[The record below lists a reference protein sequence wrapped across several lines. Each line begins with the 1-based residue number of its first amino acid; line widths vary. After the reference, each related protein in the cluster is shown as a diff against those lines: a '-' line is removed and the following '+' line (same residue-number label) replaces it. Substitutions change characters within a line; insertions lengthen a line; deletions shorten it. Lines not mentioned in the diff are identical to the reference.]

1 MTKNSITDNRM
12 VWLDV
17 IRCVAMLMVIGV
29 HCIDPFYISPT
40 MWVIPEYTHWAAIYG
55 SLLRPSV
62 PLFVMMTGLLLLP
75 VRQEQPLG
83 TFYKKRIF
91 RVLFPFLIW
100 SVLYSMFPWFTG
112 LLGLPK
118 EIIGDFFCYTQG
130 HESQSLMDSLKDVA
144 MIPFNFSHKEN
155 HMWYIYLLIGL
166 YLYMPF
172 FSAWVERASNKTKQV
187 FLFIWIVSLFI
198 PYIREYVANCEAAKK
213 VGLAL
218 AGEAKKK
225 GITTVVFDRS
235 GYVFGTDTWNE
246 FSMLYYFAGFNG
258 YLLLGH
264 YVKENKDGN
273 ILKIFWPFSGNGE
286 SDRHNSNWSVWKT
299 FLICAVMFAVGYYVT
314 YTGFSTTAANPNA
327 TETEMEL
334 YFTFCSPNVLL
345 MTLAAFLLMKKV
357 VVNTPVVVKAL
368 ANMTKCGFGIYMV
381 HYFVVGPFFLLIGPS
396 EIPIPLQVPLMAVCI
411 FLCSWAF
418 TAAVYKVIPKKAK
431 YFMG

>member
-1 MTKNSITDNRM
+1 MIQNSISDNRI

-17 IRCVAMLMVIGV
+17 IRCVAMIMVIGV

-40 MWVIPEYTHWAAIYG
+40 MRAIPEYTHWAAIYG

-75 VRQEQPLG
+75 VKKQPLG
-83 TFYKKRIF
+83 KFYEKRIY

-100 SVLYSMFPWFTG
+100 SVLYSMFPWVTG
-112 LLGLPK
+112 VLGLPK

-130 HESQSLMDSLKDVA
+130 QESQSLIDSLKDVA

-172 FSAWVERASNKTKQV
+172 FSAWIENADRKTKRA
-187 FLFIWIVSLFI
+187 FLLIWIISLFI
-198 PYIREYVANCEAAKK
+198 PYLKEYVANCLFE
-213 VGLAL
+213 
-218 AGEAKKK
+218 
-225 GITTVVFDRS
+225 RS

-246 FSMLYYFAGFNG
+246 FGLFYYFAGFNG

-264 YVKENKDGN
+264 YVKKGN
-273 ILKIFWPFSGNGE
+273 
-286 SDRHNSNWSVWKT
+286 DWSLMKT
-299 FLICAVMFAVGYYVT
+299 FILCILMFAVGYYIT
-314 YTGFSTTAANPNA
+314 YTGFSTTASNPNA

-334 YFTFCSPNVLL
+334 FFTFCSPNVLL
-345 MTLAAFLLMKKV
+345 MTLATFLLLQKV
-357 VVNTPVVVKAL
+357 VITNSTVIKVL
-368 ANMTKCGFGIYMV
+368 ANMTQCGFGIYMV

-396 EIPIPLQVPLMAVCI
+396 SLPIPLQVPLMAICI

-418 TAAVYKVIPKKAK
+418 TALIYKLMPRKAVW
-431 YFMG
+431 FMG

>member
-1 MTKNSITDNRM
+1 MIQNSISDNRI

-17 IRCVAMLMVIGV
+17 IRCVAMIMVIGV

-40 MWVIPEYTHWAAIYG
+40 MRAIPEYTHWAAIYG

-75 VRQEQPLG
+75 VKKQPLDK
-83 TFYKKRIF
+83 FYKKRIY

-100 SVLYSMFPWFTG
+100 SVLYSMFPWVTG
-112 LLGLPK
+112 VLGLPK

-130 HESQSLMDSLKDVA
+130 QESQSLIDSLKDVA

-172 FSAWVERASNKTKQV
+172 FSAWIENADRKTKRA
-187 FLFIWIVSLFI
+187 FLLIWIISLFI
-198 PYIREYVANCEAAKK
+198 PYLKEYVANCLFE
-213 VGLAL
+213 
-218 AGEAKKK
+218 
-225 GITTVVFDRS
+225 RR

-246 FSMLYYFAGFNG
+246 FGLFYYFAGFNG

-264 YVKENKDGN
+264 YVKKGN
-273 ILKIFWPFSGNGE
+273 
-286 SDRHNSNWSVWKT
+286 DWSLMKT
-299 FLICAVMFAVGYYVT
+299 FILCILMFAVGYYIT
-314 YTGFSTTAANPNA
+314 YTGFSTTASNPNA

-334 YFTFCSPNVLL
+334 FFTFCSPNVLL
-345 MTLAAFLLMKKV
+345 MTLATFLLLQKV
-357 VVNTPVVVKAL
+357 VITNSTVIKVL
-368 ANMTKCGFGIYMV
+368 ANMTQCGFGIYMV

-396 EIPIPLQVPLMAVCI
+396 SLPIPLQVPLMAICI

-418 TAAVYKVIPKKAK
+418 TALIYKLMPRKAVW
-431 YFMG
+431 FMG

>member
-1 MTKNSITDNRM
+1 MIQNSTADHRM

-40 MWVIPEYTHWAAIYG
+40 MRAIPEYTHWAAIYG

-75 VRQEQPLG
+75 IKQQPIG
-83 TFYKKRIF
+83 TFYKKRIY

-130 HESQSLMDSLKDVA
+130 HESQSLVDSLKDVA

-172 FSAWVERASNKTKQV
+172 FSAWVEKANKKTKQL
-187 FLFIWIVSLFI
+187 FLLIWIISLFI
-198 PYIREYVANCEAAKK
+198 PYLREYVSN
-213 VGLAL
+213 LL
-218 AGEAKKK
+218 
-225 GITTVVFDRS
+225 FDRS

-246 FSMLYYFAGFNG
+246 FSMFYYFAGFNG

-264 YVKENKDGN
+264 YVKQAN
-273 ILKIFWPFSGNGE
+273 
-286 SDRHNSNWSVWKT
+286 HWSVLKT
-299 FLICAVMFAVGYYVT
+299 FLICAAMFAVGFYVT

-345 MTLAAFLLMKKV
+345 MTLAAFLLMQKV
-357 VVNTPVVVKAL
+357 VVTTPIVVKAL
-368 ANMTKCGFGIYMV
+368 SNMTKCGFGIYMV
-381 HYFVVGPFFLLIGPS
+381 HYLVVGPFFLLIGPS
-396 EIPIPLQVPLMAVCI
+396 DIPIPLQVPLMAVGI
-411 FLCSWAF
+411 FVCSWAF
-418 TAAVYKVIPKKAK
+418 TALIYKLMPKKAH
-431 YFMG
+431 YLMG

>member
-1 MTKNSITDNRM
+1 MIQNSISNNRI

-17 IRCVAMLMVIGV
+17 IRCVAMIMVIGV

-40 MWVIPEYTHWAAIYG
+40 MRAIPEYTHWAAIYG

-75 VRQEQPLG
+75 VKKQPLG
-83 TFYKKRIF
+83 KFYKKRIY

-112 LLGLPK
+112 VLGLPK

-130 HESQSLMDSLKDVA
+130 QESQSLIDSLKDVA

-172 FSAWVERASNKTKQV
+172 FSAWIENADRKTKRA
-187 FLFIWIVSLFI
+187 FLLIWIISLFI
-198 PYIREYVANCEAAKK
+198 PYLKEYVANCLFE
-213 VGLAL
+213 
-218 AGEAKKK
+218 
-225 GITTVVFDRS
+225 RS

-246 FSMLYYFAGFNG
+246 FGLFYYFAGFNG

-264 YVKENKDGN
+264 YVKKGN
-273 ILKIFWPFSGNGE
+273 
-286 SDRHNSNWSVWKT
+286 DWSLMKT
-299 FLICAVMFAVGYYVT
+299 FILCILMFAVGYYIT
-314 YTGFSTTAANPNA
+314 YTGFSTTASNPNA

-334 YFTFCSPNVLL
+334 FFTFCSPNVLL
-345 MTLAAFLLMKKV
+345 MTLATFLLLQKV
-357 VVNTPVVVKAL
+357 VITNSTVIKVL
-368 ANMTKCGFGIYMV
+368 ANMTQCGFGIYMV

-396 EIPIPLQVPLMAVCI
+396 SLPIPLQVPLMAICI

-418 TAAVYKVIPKKAK
+418 TALIYKLMPRKAVW
-431 YFMG
+431 FMG

>member
-1 MTKNSITDNRM
+1 MIQNSISDNRI

-17 IRCVAMLMVIGV
+17 IRCVAMIMVIGV

-40 MWVIPEYTHWAAIYG
+40 MRAIPEYTHWAAIYG

-75 VRQEQPLG
+75 VKKQPLG
-83 TFYKKRIF
+83 KFYKKRIY

-100 SVLYSMFPWFTG
+100 SVLYSMFPWVTG
-112 LLGLPK
+112 VLGLPK

-130 HESQSLMDSLKDVA
+130 QESQSLIDSLKDVA

-172 FSAWVERASNKTKQV
+172 FSAWIENADRKTKRA
-187 FLFIWIVSLFI
+187 FLLIWIISLFI
-198 PYIREYVANCEAAKK
+198 PYLKEYVANCLFE
-213 VGLAL
+213 
-218 AGEAKKK
+218 
-225 GITTVVFDRS
+225 RS

-246 FSMLYYFAGFNG
+246 FGLFYYFAGFNG

-264 YVKENKDGN
+264 YVKKGN
-273 ILKIFWPFSGNGE
+273 
-286 SDRHNSNWSVWKT
+286 DWSLMKT
-299 FLICAVMFAVGYYVT
+299 FILCILMFAVGYYIT
-314 YTGFSTTAANPNA
+314 YTGFSTTASNPNA
-327 TETEMEL
+327 TETEMEVF
-334 YFTFCSPNVLL
+334 FTFCSPNVLL
-345 MTLAAFLLMKKV
+345 MTLATFLLLQKV
-357 VVNTPVVVKAL
+357 VITNSTVIKVL
-368 ANMTKCGFGIYMV
+368 ANMTQCGFGIYMV

-396 EIPIPLQVPLMAVCI
+396 SLPIPLQVPLMAICI

-418 TAAVYKVIPKKAK
+418 TALIYKLMPQKAVW
-431 YFMG
+431 FMG

>member
-1 MTKNSITDNRM
+1 MNQQATTNNRM

-40 MWVIPEYTHWAAIYG
+40 MRAIPEYTHWAAIYG

-75 VRQEQPLG
+75 VKQPTLG
-83 TFYKKRIF
+83 AFYKKRIY

-112 LLGLPK
+112 VLGLPK

-130 HESQSLMDSLKDVA
+130 HESQSLVDSLKDVA

-172 FSAWVERASNKTKQV
+172 FSAWIEKASEKTKRI
-187 FLFIWIVSLFI
+187 FLLIWILSMFL
-198 PYIREYVANCEAAKK
+198 PYIREYVVN
-213 VGLAL
+213 GL
-218 AGEAKKK
+218 
-225 GITTVVFDRS
+225 FDRG
-235 GYVFGTDTWNE
+235 GYAFGEDTWNE
-246 FSMLYYFAGFNG
+246 FGLFYYFAGFNG

-264 YVKENKDGN
+264 YLKRGN
-273 ILKIFWPFSGNGE
+273 
-286 SDRHNSNWSVWKT
+286 NWSLSKT
-299 FLICAVMFAVGYYVT
+299 LLICAVMFAIGYYIT
-314 YTGFSTTAANPNA
+314 YSGFSATAANPNA

-345 MTLAAFLLMKKV
+345 MTLAVFLLLQKSV
-357 VVNTPVVVKAL
+357 VTAPTAIKAL
-368 ANMTKCGFGIYMV
+368 ANITKCGFGIYMV

-396 EIPIPLQVPLMAVCI
+396 AIPIPLQVPLMAVCI
-411 FLCSWAF
+411 FLCSWGF
-418 TAAVYKVIPKKAK
+418 TALIYKLMPQKAR
-431 YFMG
+431 YLMG

>member
-1 MTKNSITDNRM
+1 MIQNSISDNRI

-17 IRCVAMLMVIGV
+17 IRCVAMIMVIGV

-40 MWVIPEYTHWAAIYG
+40 MRAIPEYTHWAAIYG

-75 VRQEQPLG
+75 VKKQPLG
-83 TFYKKRIF
+83 KFYKKRIY

-100 SVLYSMFPWFTG
+100 SVLYSMFPWVTG
-112 LLGLPK
+112 VLGLPK

-130 HESQSLMDSLKDVA
+130 QESQSLIDSLKDVA

-172 FSAWVERASNKTKQV
+172 FSAWIENADRKTKRA
-187 FLFIWIVSLFI
+187 FLLIWIISLFI
-198 PYIREYVANCEAAKK
+198 PYLKEYVANCLFE
-213 VGLAL
+213 
-218 AGEAKKK
+218 
-225 GITTVVFDRS
+225 RS

-246 FSMLYYFAGFNG
+246 FGLFYYFAGFNG

-264 YVKENKDGN
+264 YVKKGN
-273 ILKIFWPFSGNGE
+273 
-286 SDRHNSNWSVWKT
+286 DWSLMKT
-299 FLICAVMFAVGYYVT
+299 FILCILMFAVGYYIT
-314 YTGFSTTAANPNA
+314 YTGFSTTASNPNA
-327 TETEMEL
+327 KETEMEL
-334 YFTFCSPNVLL
+334 FFTFCSPNVLL
-345 MTLAAFLLMKKV
+345 MTLATFLLLQKV
-357 VVNTPVVVKAL
+357 VITNSTVIKVL
-368 ANMTKCGFGIYMV
+368 ANMTQCGFGIYMV

-396 EIPIPLQVPLMAVCI
+396 SLPIPLQVPLMAICI

-418 TAAVYKVIPKKAK
+418 TALIYKLMPRKAVW
-431 YFMG
+431 FMG

>member
-1 MTKNSITDNRM
+1 MIQNSISDNRI

-17 IRCVAMLMVIGV
+17 IRCVAMIMVIGV

-40 MWVIPEYTHWAAIYG
+40 MRAIPEYTPWAAIYG

-75 VRQEQPLG
+75 VKKQPLG
-83 TFYKKRIF
+83 KFYKKRIY

-100 SVLYSMFPWFTG
+100 SVLYSMFPWVTG
-112 LLGLPK
+112 VLGLPK

-130 HESQSLMDSLKDVA
+130 QESQSLIDSLKGVA

-172 FSAWVERASNKTKQV
+172 FSAWIENADRKTKRA
-187 FLFIWIVSLFI
+187 FLLIWIISLFI
-198 PYIREYVANCEAAKK
+198 PYVKEYVANCLFE
-213 VGLAL
+213 
-218 AGEAKKK
+218 
-225 GITTVVFDRS
+225 RS

-246 FSMLYYFAGFNG
+246 FGLFYYFAGFNG

-264 YVKENKDGN
+264 YVKKGN
-273 ILKIFWPFSGNGE
+273 
-286 SDRHNSNWSVWKT
+286 DWSLMKT
-299 FLICAVMFAVGYYVT
+299 FILCILMFAVGYYIT
-314 YTGFSTTAANPNA
+314 YTGFSTTASNPNA
-327 TETEMEL
+327 TEMEMEL
-334 YFTFCSPNVLL
+334 FFTFCSPNVLL
-345 MTLAAFLLMKKV
+345 MTLATFLLLQKV
-357 VVNTPVVVKAL
+357 VITNSTVIKVL
-368 ANMTKCGFGIYMV
+368 ANMTQCGFGIYMV

-396 EIPIPLQVPLMAVCI
+396 SLPIPLQVPLMAICI

-418 TAAVYKVIPKKAK
+418 TALIYKLMPRKAVW
-431 YFMG
+431 FMG

>member
-40 MWVIPEYTHWAAIYG
+40 MRVIPEYTHWAAIYG

-198 PYIREYVANCEAAKK
+198 PYIREYVANW
-213 VGLAL
+213 L
-218 AGEAKKK
+218 
-225 GITTVVFDRS
+225 FDRS

-246 FSMLYYFAGFNG
+246 FSMLYYVAGFNG

>member
-1 MTKNSITDNRM
+1 MTQNSIADQRM

-40 MWVIPEYTHWAAIYG
+40 MRAIPEYTHWAAIYG

-75 VRQEQPLG
+75 IKQQPIG
-83 TFYKKRIF
+83 IFYKKRIY

-130 HESQSLMDSLKDVA
+130 HESQSLVDSLKDVA

-172 FSAWVERASNKTKQV
+172 FSAWVEKASQKTKQI
-187 FLFIWIVSLFI
+187 FLFIWIISLFI
-198 PYIREYVANCEAAKK
+198 PYLREYVAN
-213 VGLAL
+213 LL
-218 AGEAKKK
+218 
-225 GITTVVFDRS
+225 FDRS

-246 FSMLYYFAGFNG
+246 FSMFYYFAGFNG

-264 YVKENKDGN
+264 YVKQGN
-273 ILKIFWPFSGNGE
+273 
-286 SDRHNSNWSVWKT
+286 HWSLLKT
-299 FLICAVMFAVGYYVT
+299 FLICAAMFAVGFYVT

-345 MTLAAFLLMKKV
+345 MTLAAFLFMQKV
-357 VVNTPVVVKAL
+357 VVTTPMVVRAL
-368 ANMTKCGFGIYMV
+368 SNMTKCGFGIYMV
-381 HYFVVGPFFLLIGPS
+381 HYLVVGPFFLLIGPS
-396 EIPIPLQVPLMAVCI
+396 AIPIPLQVPLMAVGI
-411 FLCSWAF
+411 FVCSWAF
-418 TAAVYKVIPKKAK
+418 TALIYKLMPKKAH
-431 YFMG
+431 YLMG

>member
-1 MTKNSITDNRM
+1 MTQNSIADQRM

-40 MWVIPEYTHWAAIYG
+40 MRAIPEYTHWAAIYG

-75 VRQEQPLG
+75 IKQQPIG
-83 TFYKKRIF
+83 IFYKKRIY

-100 SVLYSMFPWFTG
+100 SVLYSTFPWFTG

-130 HESQSLMDSLKDVA
+130 HESQSLVDSLKDVA

-172 FSAWVERASNKTKQV
+172 FSAWVEKASQKTKQI
-187 FLFIWIVSLFI
+187 FLFIWIISLFI
-198 PYIREYVANCEAAKK
+198 PYLREYVAN
-213 VGLAL
+213 LL
-218 AGEAKKK
+218 
-225 GITTVVFDRS
+225 FDRS

-246 FSMLYYFAGFNG
+246 FSMFYYFAGFNG

-264 YVKENKDGN
+264 YVKQGN
-273 ILKIFWPFSGNGE
+273 
-286 SDRHNSNWSVWKT
+286 HWSLLKT
-299 FLICAVMFAVGYYVT
+299 FLICAAMFAVGFYVT

-345 MTLAAFLLMKKV
+345 MTLAAFLFMQKV
-357 VVNTPVVVKAL
+357 VVTTPMVVRAL
-368 ANMTKCGFGIYMV
+368 SNMTKCGFGIYIV
-381 HYFVVGPFFLLIGPS
+381 HYLVVGPFFLLIGPS
-396 EIPIPLQVPLMAVCI
+396 AIPIPLQVPLMAVGI
-411 FLCSWAF
+411 FVCSWAF
-418 TAAVYKVIPKKAK
+418 TALIYKLMPKKAH
-431 YFMG
+431 YLMG

>member
-1 MTKNSITDNRM
+1 MIQNSTADHRM

-40 MWVIPEYTHWAAIYG
+40 MRAIPEYTHWAAIYG

-75 VRQEQPLG
+75 IKQQPIG
-83 TFYKKRIF
+83 TFYKKRIY

-130 HESQSLMDSLKDVA
+130 HESQSLVDSLKDVA

-172 FSAWVERASNKTKQV
+172 FSAWVEKASKKTKQI
-187 FLFIWIVSLFI
+187 FLLIWIISLFI
-198 PYIREYVANCEAAKK
+198 PYLREYVAN
-213 VGLAL
+213 LL
-218 AGEAKKK
+218 
-225 GITTVVFDRS
+225 FDRS

-246 FSMLYYFAGFNG
+246 FSMFYYFAGFNG

-264 YVKENKDGN
+264 YVKQGN
-273 ILKIFWPFSGNGE
+273 
-286 SDRHNSNWSVWKT
+286 HWSVLKT
-299 FLICAVMFAVGYYVT
+299 FLICAAMFAVGFYVT

-345 MTLAAFLLMKKV
+345 MTLAAFLLMQKV
-357 VVNTPVVVKAL
+357 VVTTPIVVKAL
-368 ANMTKCGFGIYMV
+368 SNMTKCGFGIYMV
-381 HYFVVGPFFLLIGPS
+381 HYLVVGPFFLLIGPS
-396 EIPIPLQVPLMAVCI
+396 AIPIPLQVPLMAVGI
-411 FLCSWAF
+411 FVCSWAF
-418 TAAVYKVIPKKAK
+418 TALIYRLMPKKAH
-431 YFMG
+431 YLMG

>member
-1 MTKNSITDNRM
+1 MIQNSISDNRI

-17 IRCVAMLMVIGV
+17 IRCVAMIMVIGV

-40 MWVIPEYTHWAAIYG
+40 MRAIPEYTHWAAIYG

-75 VRQEQPLG
+75 VKKQPLG
-83 TFYKKRIF
+83 KFYKKRIY

-100 SVLYSMFPWFTG
+100 SVLYSMFPWVTG
-112 LLGLPK
+112 VLGLPK

-130 HESQSLMDSLKDVA
+130 QESQSLIDSLKDVA

-172 FSAWVERASNKTKQV
+172 FSAWIENADRKTKRA
-187 FLFIWIVSLFI
+187 FLLIWIISLFI
-198 PYIREYVANCEAAKK
+198 PYLKEYVANCLFE
-213 VGLAL
+213 
-218 AGEAKKK
+218 
-225 GITTVVFDRS
+225 RS
-235 GYVFGTDTWNE
+235 RYVFGTDTWNE
-246 FSMLYYFAGFNG
+246 FGLFYYFAGFNG

-264 YVKENKDGN
+264 YVKKGN
-273 ILKIFWPFSGNGE
+273 
-286 SDRHNSNWSVWKT
+286 DWSLMKT
-299 FLICAVMFAVGYYVT
+299 FILCILMFAVGYYIT
-314 YTGFSTTAANPNA
+314 YTGFSTTASNPNA

-334 YFTFCSPNVLL
+334 FFTFCSPNVLL
-345 MTLAAFLLMKKV
+345 MTLATFLLLQKV
-357 VVNTPVVVKAL
+357 VITNSTVIKVL
-368 ANMTKCGFGIYMV
+368 ANMTQCGFGIYMV

-396 EIPIPLQVPLMAVCI
+396 SLPIPLQVPLMAICI

-418 TAAVYKVIPKKAK
+418 TALIYKLMPRKAVW
-431 YFMG
+431 FMG

>member
-1 MTKNSITDNRM
+1 MIQNSISDNRI

-17 IRCVAMLMVIGV
+17 IRCVAMIMVIGV

-40 MWVIPEYTHWAAIYG
+40 MRAIPEYTHWAAIYG

-62 PLFVMMTGLLLLP
+62 PLFVMMTRLLLLP
-75 VRQEQPLG
+75 VKKQPLG
-83 TFYKKRIF
+83 KFYKKRIY

-100 SVLYSMFPWFTG
+100 SVLYSMFPWVTG
-112 LLGLPK
+112 VLGLPK

-130 HESQSLMDSLKDVA
+130 QESQSLIDSLKDVV

-172 FSAWVERASNKTKQV
+172 FSAWIENADRKTKRA
-187 FLFIWIVSLFI
+187 FLLIWIISLFI
-198 PYIREYVANCEAAKK
+198 PYLKEYVANCLFE
-213 VGLAL
+213 
-218 AGEAKKK
+218 
-225 GITTVVFDRS
+225 RS

-246 FSMLYYFAGFNG
+246 FGLFYYFAGFNG

-264 YVKENKDGN
+264 YVKKGN
-273 ILKIFWPFSGNGE
+273 
-286 SDRHNSNWSVWKT
+286 DWSLMKT
-299 FLICAVMFAVGYYVT
+299 FILCILMFAVGYYIT
-314 YTGFSTTAANPNA
+314 YTGFSTTASNPNA

-334 YFTFCSPNVLL
+334 FFTFCSPNVLL
-345 MTLAAFLLMKKV
+345 MTLATFLLLQKV
-357 VVNTPVVVKAL
+357 VITNSTVIKVL
-368 ANMTKCGFGIYMV
+368 ANMTQCGFGIYMV

-396 EIPIPLQVPLMAVCI
+396 SLPIPLQVPLMAICI

-418 TAAVYKVIPKKAK
+418 TALIYKLMPQKAVW
-431 YFMG
+431 FMG

>member
-1 MTKNSITDNRM
+1 MIQNSISDNRI

-17 IRCVAMLMVIGV
+17 IRCVAMIMVIGV

-40 MWVIPEYTHWAAIYG
+40 MRAIPEYTHWAAIYG

-75 VRQEQPLG
+75 VKKQPLG
-83 TFYKKRIF
+83 KFYKKRIY

-100 SVLYSMFPWFTG
+100 SVLYSMFPWVTG
-112 LLGLPK
+112 VLGLPK

-130 HESQSLMDSLKDVA
+130 QESQSLIDSLKDVA

-172 FSAWVERASNKTKQV
+172 FSAWIENADRKTKRA
-187 FLFIWIVSLFI
+187 FLLIWIISLFI
-198 PYIREYVANCEAAKK
+198 PYLKEYVANCLFE
-213 VGLAL
+213 
-218 AGEAKKK
+218 
-225 GITTVVFDRS
+225 RS

-246 FSMLYYFAGFNG
+246 FGLFYYFAGFNG

-264 YVKENKDGN
+264 YVKKGN
-273 ILKIFWPFSGNGE
+273 
-286 SDRHNSNWSVWKT
+286 DWSLMKT
-299 FLICAVMFAVGYYVT
+299 FILCILMFAVGYYIT
-314 YTGFSTTAANPNA
+314 YTGFSTTASNPNA

-334 YFTFCSPNVLL
+334 FFTFCSPNVLL
-345 MTLAAFLLMKKV
+345 MTLATFLLLQKV
-357 VVNTPVVVKAL
+357 VITNSTVIKVL
-368 ANMTKCGFGIYMV
+368 ANMTQCGFGIYMV

-396 EIPIPLQVPLMAVCI
+396 SLPIPLQVPLMAICI

-418 TAAVYKVIPKKAK
+418 TALIYKLMSRKAVW
-431 YFMG
+431 FMG

>member
-1 MTKNSITDNRM
+1 MTQQTGNRII
-12 VWLDV
+12 WLDV

-29 HCIDPFYISPT
+29 HCIDPFYISPAMRT
-40 MWVIPEYTHWAAIYG
+40 IPEYTHWAAIYG

-75 VRQEQPLG
+75 VKEQSLG
-83 TFYKKRIF
+83 TFYKKRIY

-112 LLGLPK
+112 ILGLPK

-130 HESQSLMDSLKDVA
+130 HESQSLTDSLKDVA

-172 FSAWVERASNKTKQV
+172 FSAWIEKASEKTKRI
-187 FLFIWIVSLFI
+187 FLLIWVASLFL
-198 PYIREYVANCEAAKK
+198 PYIREYVVN
-213 VGLAL
+213 LL
-218 AGEAKKK
+218 
-225 GITTVVFDRS
+225 FDRN
-235 GYVFGTDTWNE
+235 GYAFGEDTWNE
-246 FSMLYYFAGFNG
+246 FGLFYYFAGFNG

-264 YVKENKDGN
+264 YVRQGN
-273 ILKIFWPFSGNGE
+273 Q
-286 SDRHNSNWSVWKT
+286 WSLPKT
-299 FLICAVMFAVGYYVT
+299 LLICVVMFAVGYYVT

-345 MTLAAFLLMKKV
+345 MTLAVFLLLQKTV
-357 VVNTPVVVKAL
+357 VTIPFIVKAL
-368 ANMTKCGFGIYMV
+368 ANITKCGFGIYMV
-381 HYFVVGPFFLLIGPS
+381 HYFVVGPFFLLVGQS
-396 EIPIPLQVPLMAVCI
+396 AIPIPLQVPIMTICI

-418 TAAVYKVIPKKAK
+418 TALMYKLMPRKARF
-431 YFMG
+431 FMG